1 LKKSKWLF
9 PALKNYWGRK
19 LPSGKFHL
27 NWAPPRRIILGLPV
41 LKWVVEENRV
51 RHAGR
56 KPPAVSIPMPKAI
69 VTWVS
74 EAMYTGQNKLF

>member
-41 LKWVVEENRV
+41 LKRVVEENRV
-51 RHAGR
+51 RHAGI
-56 KPPAVSIPMPKAI
+56 KHPAVRIPMPKAI
-69 VTWVS
+69 VTRVL
-74 EAMYTGQNKLF
+74 EALFIGQNKLQ